1 MHSSSKRSF
10 FFRTVGKTCQME
22 FNPSKCKVMHIFP
35 KKKPTK
41 KWKPIIHDYHLH
53 DVKLSEA
60 KSSKYLGV
68 TFSYDLSWS
77 EHINN
82 TATKG
87 NKTLGFLRRN
97 FRRCTPSVK
106 ATTYKTMVRPIL
118 EYASTVWGPPEG
130 DTGDASSLERVQ
142 RRAARFVVN
151 NYTERTPGCVTNILK
166 DLEWDPLSYRRSTNR
181 LLMLYR
187 FLNNTDLNSSLDFIK
202 QSDPRTRGGANLY
215 QDHSNHPALHN
226 SFFPR
231 TIRDWNKIPSSLT
244 GAPSLDLFQAGLGKL
259 SCLGPQF

>member
-1 MHSSSKRSF
+1 MYVLH
-10 FFRTVGKTCQME
+10 V
-22 FNPSKCKVMHIFP
+22 FP
-35 KKKPTK
+35 NKKPTK

-53 DVKLSEA
+53 EQKLSETR
-60 KSSKYLGV
+60 SSKYLGV
-68 TFSYDLSWS
+68 SFNYDLSWS
-77 EHINN
+77 DHIQN

-118 EYASTVWGPPEG
+118 EYASTVWDPAEG
-130 DTGDASSLERVQ
+130 DTGDVNSLERVQ

-151 NYTERTPGCVTNILK
+151 NYTDRTPGCVTSMLK
-166 DLEWDPLSYRRSTNR
+166 DLKWEPLSDRRSTNR
-181 LLMLYR
+181 LQMLYR
-187 FLNNTDLNSSLDFIK
+187 FLNNSNLNTNSAFIK
-202 QSDPRTRGGANLY
+202 SSDPRTRGGNNLF

-231 TIRDWNKIPSSLT
+231 TIREWNSLPTEVT
-244 GAPSLDLFQAGLGKL
+244 GAPSLDLFSTGLGNL
-259 SCLGPQF
+259 SCPGHLF